1 MRKQFTL
8 ACISLFVLTT
18 LSFAAPLF
26 AQDAQPQ
33 TSSADV
39 VRVTV
44 TSIGHSGK
52 IPPSLEK
59 VDVSV
64 HQDNQPRPVVD
75 LVPANGPKA
84 PLDFVILVDD
94 SLSTRLG
101 TQLQD
106 IKDFIRSLPENSRV
120 AVAYA
125 ANGTARMQ
133 QDFTLD
139 RAAAEKA
146 VRLPLGRYQAA
157 NGIYFA
163 LGELIKKWPQGA
175 ARREVLLISDGID
188 LSYGVDATYPGLNSP
203 LDQAIS
209 AAQRNNI
216 TVYSLFASGAG
227 IFARNQFLIMNG
239 QGCLG
244 KLTLDTGGDSFF
256 LGFQT
261 PVAFRPFL
269 EELTKM
275 LDQQYLLTF
284 RAALPQKAGFHEL
297 KVSTEMSGVELMA
310 PSRIY
315 LPAAH

>member
-8 ACISLFVLTT
+8 GSISLFVLMT
-18 LSFAAPLF
+18 LCFATPLF
-26 AQDAQPQ
+26 AQDAQSHL
-33 TSSADV
+33 SSSDV

-44 TSIGHSGK
+44 TATGHSGK
-52 IPPSLEK
+52 VPPSLEK
-59 VDVSV
+59 GDVSL

-75 LVPANGPKA
+75 LVPASGSKA
-84 PLDFVILVDD
+84 ALDFVILIDD
-94 SLSTRLG
+94 SLSPQLG
-101 TQLQD
+101 TQLPD

-120 AVAYA
+120 GVAYA

-133 QDFTLD
+133 QDFTTD
-139 RAAAEKA
+139 RVAAEKA
-146 VRLPLGRYQAA
+146 VRLPLGRYQGA

-163 LGELIKKWPQGA
+163 LADLIKKWPQGP

-188 LSYGVDATYPGLNSP
+188 LSYGFDATSPDLNSP
-203 LDQAIS
+203 LEQAIS
-209 AAQRNNI
+209 VAQRNNI
-216 TVYSLFASGAG
+216 TVYSLFASGDG
-227 IFARNQFLIMNG
+227 IFARNQYLIMNG
-239 QGCLG
+239 QSCLG
-244 KLTLDTGGDSFF
+244 RLTLDTGGDSFF

-275 LDQQYLLTF
+275 LGQQYLLTF
-284 RAALPQKAGFHEL
+284 RAALPQKGGFHEL
-297 KVSTEMSGVELMA
+297 TVSTEMSGVELLA

>member
-8 ACISLFVLTT
+8 TSISLFVLMT
-18 LSFAAPLF
+18 LPFAAPLS

-33 TSSADV
+33 TSSSGL

-44 TSIGHSGK
+44 TAAGHSGEV
-52 IPPSLEK
+52 PPALEK

-75 LVPANGPKA
+75 LVPATGPKTS
-84 PLDFVILVDD
+84 LDFVILVDD
-94 SLSTRLG
+94 SLNTQLG

-106 IKDFIRSLPENSRV
+106 IKDFIHSLPENSRI

-125 ANGTARMQ
+125 ANGAARMQ
-133 QDFTLD
+133 QNFTTD
-139 RAAAEKA
+139 RAPAEKA
-146 VRLPLGRYQAA
+146 ARLPLGRYQGA

-163 LGELIKKWPQGA
+163 LADLIKKWPQGA

-188 LSYGVDATYPGLNSP
+188 ITYGVDATSPGLNSP

-227 IFARNQFLIMNG
+227 IFARNQFLILNG

-269 EELTKM
+269 QDLTKM
-275 LDQQYLLTF
+275 LGQQYLLTF
-284 RAALPQKAGFHEL
+284 RAALPQKAGFHAL
-297 KVSTEMSGVELMA
+297 KVSTEMSGVQLLA
-310 PSRIY
+310 PSRVY
-315 LPAAH
+315 LPTAH

>member
-1 MRKQFTL
+1 MNRIQFKFMTIVFL
-8 ACISLFVLTT
+8 VACTFWI
-18 LSFAAPLF
+18 AAPLF
-26 AQDAQPQ
+26 AQGVKP
-33 TSSADV
+33 SSPDIV
-39 VRVTV
+39 QVTV
-44 TSIGHSGK
+44 TAAGRSGAT
-52 IPPSLEK
+52 PPALERI
-59 VDVSV
+59 DVSV
-64 HQDNQPRPVVD
+64 HQDNRPRPVVD
-75 LVPANGPKA
+75 LIPANSPKA
-84 PLDFVILVDD
+84 SLDFVILVDD
-94 SLSTRLG
+94 SLNTALG
-101 TQLQD
+101 TQFRD
-106 IKDFIRSLPENSRV
+106 IKDFIRSLPEGSRI

-125 ANGTARMQ
+125 ANGTATMQ
-133 QDFTLD
+133 QDFTTD

-146 VRLPLGRYQAA
+146 IRLPNGQFQGS

-163 LGELIKKWPQGA
+163 VDDLIKKWPEGA

-188 LSYGVDATYPGLNSP
+188 LSYGVDATSPGLNSP

-209 AAQRNNI
+209 AAQRSNI

-227 IFARNQFLIMNG
+227 IVARNQFLILNG

-269 EELTKM
+269 QQLTG
-275 LDQQYLLTF
+275 LLGRQYLLTF
-284 RAALPQKAGFHEL
+284 RAALPQKAGFHDL

-315 LPAAH
+315 LPERP